1 VSCCQVCSSC
11 EQKIRADVEAECDA
25 LKAKVAQLARE
36 ALTQQSVEVELR
48 DELER
53 LRALSAPTL
62 EEGER

>member
-1 VSCCQVCSSC
+1 MMAGAF
-11 EQKIRADVEAECDA
+11 EQGWLQAERDA
-25 LKAKVAQLARE
+25 LRAEVAQLARE